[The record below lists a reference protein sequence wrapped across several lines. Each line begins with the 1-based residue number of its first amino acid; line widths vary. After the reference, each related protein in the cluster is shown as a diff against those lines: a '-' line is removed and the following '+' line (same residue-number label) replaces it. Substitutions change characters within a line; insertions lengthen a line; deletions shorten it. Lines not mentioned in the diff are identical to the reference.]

1 MVSPDVDET
10 RLPGEAPRSYV
21 DRLAAAKARAVAG
34 PDRVVIGADTVVVH
48 AGRVLGKPGHPE
60 EARSMLRA
68 LQGTRHEV
76 ATGVA
81 VLGPD
86 GHLASVADVAVVTFL
101 PMTEEEIV
109 AYVETGEP
117 MDKAGA
123 YALQGR
129 AARFIES
136 VEGNHYT
143 VIGFTTHL
151 LARLMTAVGQDLT
164 DFTNPGF

>member
-1 MVSPDVDET
+1 
-10 RLPGEAPRSYV
+10 
-21 DRLAAAKARAVAG
+21 
-34 PDRVVIGADTVVVH
+34 
-48 AGRVLGKPGHPE
+48 
-60 EARSMLRA
+60 MLRA

-136 VEGNHYT
+136 VEGNPYT
-143 VIGFTTHL
+143 VIGFPTHL